1 MDPYLSPTARHASLM
16 KRRIIARLYEG
27 VVKANRVT
35 SLLHDDVRTVIR
47 TVHYFGLSVAAT
59 LRKRSTA
66 MKSRHVISL
75 VLFASLMAPACG
87 GGSAPTESSAV
98 KLQGAGASFP
108 APLYL
113 KWFKS
118 YSAAHQNV
126 LVDYQS
132 VGSGS
137 GVKSVIDHTV
147 DFGASDAAM
156 KPEDMAK
163 VPEGVQLFPMTA
175 GSIVLA
181 YNLQGVP
188 DLKLSRKTYA
198 GIFLG
203 TVKRWND
210 PLIAQANPGVK
221 LPDLPINVVVRA
233 DSSGTSF
240 VFSQHLSAISE
251 EFGKSVGA
259 NTMPNWPVGT
269 KSKGNEGVTASLLS
283 TPGSIGYIEYGYAKS
298 QKMAM
303 ATLENKSGKYIQAST
318 ASGQAALASATLP
331 DDMIAWAKDPEVPD
345 AYPIVT
351 YTWLIAYKKY
361 PSKDKMQAMQDLVK
375 YGLTEGQKEAES
387 LGYIPLPDSVVA
399 KATSAIQNLSAQ

>member
-1 MDPYLSPTARHASLM
+1 MKILPPVSAALCTA
-16 KRRIIARLYEG
+16 
-27 VVKANRVT
+27 
-35 SLLHDDVRTVIR
+35 
-47 TVHYFGLSVAAT
+47 
-59 LRKRSTA
+59 
-66 MKSRHVISL
+66 L
-75 VLFASLMAPACG
+75 VLTLPGCG
-87 GGSAPTESSAV
+87 GGASETTPAGGGGASV

-108 APLYL
+108 APLYN

-118 YSAAHQNV
+118 YSAAHANV

-137 GVKSVIDHTV
+137 GVKSVIDRTV

-163 VPEGVQLFPMTA
+163 VDGGVQLFPMTA

-181 YNLQGVP
+181 YNVKEIEN
-188 DLKLSRKTYA
+188 LKLSRQAYT

-210 PLIAQANPGVK
+210 PAIASANPGAT

-240 VFSQHLSAISE
+240 VFSQHLSAVNP

-269 KSKGNEGVTASLLS
+269 KSKGNEGVTASLMT

-298 QKMAM
+298 QKLSM
-303 ATLENKSGKYIQAST
+303 ATLENKAGKYLEANT
-318 ASGQAALASATLP
+318 ASGQAALSSATLP
-331 DDMIAWAKDPEVPD
+331 DDMIAWASDPDVAD